1 MLLALP
7 GPWISNLGL
16 SLTSKENK
24 RKRLGSWDSE
34 LRNQTTWVQIPGQPL
49 SNYVTSASYLPQ
61 HASVFLSAKWQ
72 WIEHL
77 PHRIL
82 SIQWVNI
89 FQGCRTVLGWE
100 LNSHCH
106 LNGQRGAWER
116 LQMSAVL
123 SLGHLLRL
131 PQFLLIRAE
140 LASHWFFSP
149 KAITLEAWCWSLSG
163 YFFLRLKQK
172 RGFKWLFS
180 QLLYLP
186 QGKNFNKLE
195 HSSNWVP
202 LRVQIYLL

>member
-1 MLLALP
+1 M
-7 GPWISNLGL
+7 
-16 SLTSKENK
+16 
-24 RKRLGSWDSE
+24 
-34 LRNQTTWVQIPGQPL
+34 
-49 SNYVTSASYLPQ
+49 TSASYLPH

-82 SIQWVNI
+82 SMQWVNI

-106 LNGQRGAWER
+106 LNGQRGERER

-123 SLGHLLRL
+123 SLGHLLCL

-149 KAITLEAWCWSLSG
+149 KAITLEAWCWWSLSG
-163 YFFLRLKQK
+163 YFFHKTQAEEKIQMTILSTALSSSGQK
-172 RGFKWLFS
+172 
-180 QLLYLP
+180 
-186 QGKNFNKLE
+186 
-195 HSSNWVP
+195 V
-202 LRVQIYLL
+202 